1 MQHTVES
8 LKYVDTLFFMYFI
21 SNSYPEINIPN
32 KIIKSSIYMYLSL
45 VEANSTKIH
54 PKKLPIQEN

>member
-1 MQHTVES
+1 MQHNVES
-8 LKYVDTLFFMYFI
+8 LKYVETLFFKDFI

-32 KIIKSSIYMYLSL
+32 KIIKSSIYLSL
-45 VEANSTKIH
+45 IEANSTKIH